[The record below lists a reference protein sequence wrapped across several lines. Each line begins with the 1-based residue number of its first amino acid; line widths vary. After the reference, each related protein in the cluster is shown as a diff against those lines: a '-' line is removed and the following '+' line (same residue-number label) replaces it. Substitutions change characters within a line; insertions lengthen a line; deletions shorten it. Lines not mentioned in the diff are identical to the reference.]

1 MMRKYNLL
9 LILLLV
15 SFSLQGFELVLKNG
29 VSGDFPNSSFTTLPR
44 EDLVTF
50 RTREEGT
57 RRDTWQGIRLDNWLR
72 ENDLRDWS
80 VIRFESDDRYLVS
93 FEQVAFDTTSCWLM
107 MQQNGREFAPEEYR
121 VIFPNLTQNHWV
133 RNISRI
139 VLEDFRPLPLPKR
152 IYPMQSLLAG
162 LTLHENPQPFVNIRA
177 YRFEEIMRALG
188 SRRKAEVILWTSD
201 GLKLNLEYPK
211 HLQGAVL
218 ELHPEGYY
226 GLKSPQIPGGMW
238 MKRIIYVQVNKR
250 AMLDSSSFRKV
261 IDLNGLLRWELGSRA
276 RVKQWLTRGS
286 SKGSLPAFLEAQGTA
301 AAPNLRYF
309 RIYPGN

>member
-1 MMRKYNLL
+1 MRNYNLIMILL
-9 LILLLV
+9 LICI
-15 SFSLQGFELVLKNG
+15 SLQGFELVLKNG
-29 VSGDFPNSSFTTLPR
+29 VSGDFPNSSFSSLPR
-44 EDLVTF
+44 EDLVTY

-72 ENDLRDWS
+72 ENELRDWT
-80 VIRFESDDRYLVS
+80 VIRFESDDRYMVS

-107 MQQNGREFAPEEYR
+107 MQQNDREFAPEEYR

-139 VLEDFRPLPLPKR
+139 VLEDFRSLPMPKR
-152 IYPMQSLLAG
+152 IYPLQSLLAE
-162 LTLHENPQPFVNIRA
+162 LTLHTNPAPFVNIRG
-177 YRFEEIMRALG
+177 YRFEDIMRALG

-218 ELHPEGYY
+218 ELTDDGSY

-238 MKRIIYVQVNKR
+238 LKQIIYVQVNKR

-261 IDLNGLLRWELGSRA
+261 IDLNGLLNWELGSGA

-286 SKGSLPAFLEAQGTA
+286 SKSSLPAFLEAQGTA
-301 AAPNLRYF
+301 AEPNLRYF
-309 RIYPGN
+309 RLYPGN